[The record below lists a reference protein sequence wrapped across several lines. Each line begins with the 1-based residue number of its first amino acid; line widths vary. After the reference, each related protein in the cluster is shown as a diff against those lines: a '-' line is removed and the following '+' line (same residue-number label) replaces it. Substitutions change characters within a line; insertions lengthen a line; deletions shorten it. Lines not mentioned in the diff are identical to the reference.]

1 MPKNNARLS
10 TRSINKTDSPSQ
22 NTMQIFFKFQK
33 LEYKRLKTIID
44 NEIFLASPSTFNDP
58 LEGSFSI
65 VDSPDVR
72 DKFTLFCNRLRDYY
86 SSKQPEIITCSERWT
101 AVERVCYAVTLTFAY
116 NIGIASFS
124 SHSGNYETYEDMIKH
139 FKEWKVVTDTKHWAH
154 YADDNKGICL
164 VYLCKKTHSQL
175 KGWTKIKY
183 SPDNRLPKLELSD
196 FEGTFEEQKD
206 RIAKKLYE
214 SKSSSWKSEDEYRY
228 IDLTGSKSIKIA
240 DIGLELK
247 AIVLGADFHKNKY
260 VEKFYFNS
268 LLQTFSDRNIQVWQS
283 IIDREEYKLQIV
295 PYVPSDL

>member
-10 TRSINKTDSPSQ
+10 TRSINTTDSSSQ

-44 NEIFLASPSTFNDP
+44 DEIFLASPSTFNDP
-58 LEGSFSI
+58 FEGSFSI
-65 VDSPDVR
+65 ENSPELR
-72 DKFTLFCNRLRDYY
+72 NKFGIFCNKLLNFH
-86 SSKQPEIITCSERWT
+86 SSKPQKFDYKDRWT
-101 AVERVCYAVTLTFAY
+101 RDEQLFYAITQVFSN
-116 NIGIASFS
+116 NIGIASLCCDEYGMKDPS
-124 SHSGNYETYEDMIKH
+124 DPSITNYLERLTIDI
-139 FKEWKVVTDTKHWAH
+139 KHWAH
-154 YADDNKGICL
+154 YADDHKGICL
-164 VYLCKKTHSQL
+164 VYLRKKTHSQL

-183 SPDNRLPKLELSD
+183 SSDNKLPKLELSD

-206 RIAKKLYE
+206 RIVKKLYE

-295 PYVPSDL
+295 PYILSDL